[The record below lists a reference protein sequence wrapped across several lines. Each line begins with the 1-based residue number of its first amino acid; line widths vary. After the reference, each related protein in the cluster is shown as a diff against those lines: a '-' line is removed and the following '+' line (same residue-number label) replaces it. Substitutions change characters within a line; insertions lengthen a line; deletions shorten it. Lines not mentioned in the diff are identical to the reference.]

1 VNPAFAGALCALALG
16 SADFAGRF
24 STRSLGAPSAW
35 LGTLVVGTIAL
46 TLWIVATDAP
56 LLWSI
61 EGLPYVAANGVAT
74 TVMTL
79 LLYKA
84 LARGPVSVAA
94 PIVGSHP
101 VLVVAF
107 WVVLGARPSSVQWLA
122 MAATI
127 LGAVIVARS
136 AEGQA
141 EARDRSSLR
150 ITIGLALASCLAYA
164 VLVIGGQA
172 AAPHYG
178 ALETLWLG
186 RLFSIVTVLA
196 VFLFTR
202 RAPGM
207 PLRWWPFLG
216 AQGLLDAG
224 GYLALFAGSTGE
236 GQAIAAVAGSGFGA
250 VTVLLA
256 RVVLKERMGLVQWV
270 GIILVF
276 AGVAV
281 LAGQG

>member
-1 VNPAFAGALCALALG
+1 MNPAFAGALCALALG

-24 STRSLGAPSAW
+24 STRALGAPSAW
-35 LGTLVVGTIAL
+35 LGTLVAGTIVL
-46 TLWIVATDAP
+46 TVWIAATDAP
-56 LLWSI
+56 LAWNVD
-61 EGLPYVAANGVAT
+61 GLPYAAANGIAT

-79 LLYKA
+79 LLYMA

-107 WVVLGARPSSVQWLA
+107 WVLLGARPSAIQWLA
-122 MAATI
+122 MAVTI

-136 AEGQA
+136 VEGQA
-141 EARDRSSLR
+141 EASNRSSLR
-150 ITIGLALASCLAYA
+150 ITIGLACASCLAYA

-178 ALETLWLG
+178 PLETLWLG
-186 RLFSIVTVLA
+186 RLFSIASVLA
-196 VFLFTR
+196 VFAFAR
-202 RAPGM
+202 RSPTM

-216 AQGLLDAG
+216 AQGLLDAS

-256 RVVLKERMGLVQWV
+256 RVILKERMGLLQWL
-270 GIILVF
+270 GIVLVF

-281 LAGQG
+281 LASQG